1 MKWYAQNCAIKF
13 GKTLSSTIELF
24 YKYMVFIKYVPSKDL
39 STDVPIVLALK
50 NVISWMK

>member
-1 MKWYAQNCAIKF
+1 MKWYTQNCAIKF
-13 GKTLSSTIELF
+13 GKTLSSTFELF